1 MIIKE
6 HKMENEMINQV
17 KLTKEAVFFII
28 SRISVLLNAPM
39 SSFGPEPVIRT
50 INWRIGRA
58 PNNRAEGRQGI
69 ERGVVL
75 SLDPELRVTV
85 NFDPVEDLETARRL
99 YQVIGFCV
107 DWGLPCDIIECEP
120 EQRVW

>member
-1 MIIKE
+1 MEDKTMCQKE
-6 HKMENEMINQV
+6 PTDGAK
-17 KLTKEAVFFII
+17 FFII

-39 SSFGPEPVIRT
+39 SSCGPEPVIRT
-50 INWRIGRA
+50 INWRVGRA
-58 PNNRAEGRQGI
+58 PSGRAEGRQGI

-75 SLDPELRVTV
+75 ALDPELRVTV
-85 NFDPVEDLETARRL
+85 NFNPVEDLETARRL

-120 EQRVW
+120 EQRAW